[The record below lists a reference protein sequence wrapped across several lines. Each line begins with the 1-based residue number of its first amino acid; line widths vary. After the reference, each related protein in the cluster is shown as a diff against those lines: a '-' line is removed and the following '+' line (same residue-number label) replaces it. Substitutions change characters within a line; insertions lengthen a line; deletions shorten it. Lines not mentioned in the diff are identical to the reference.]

1 MSSPTRRKSPRTR
14 PLARDASV
22 GRMPLYR
29 DRKEAVQRARSHP
42 RKELRRRETAIV
54 VRGVR
59 IVHGRARGVFRLQ
72 KSTGGARRFALDGVN
87 LRRAR
92 SGLARSCASIGER
105 RSVGSWIAAA
115 KPRDQWRARTDHRAS
130 GLRTCTRRW
139 KSLWVV
145 GDRDR
150 KEAALEM
157 LSLSFD
163 EGAGEKRPLAPKMPD
178 LSGNGGAT
186 EGDRGVCRST
196 VHAVENAAVRE
207 HRPERY
213 SALRFEEIVGN
224 RPEARW
230 ASSNAHRP
238 GAVSILAPQS
248 VPRPQG
254 SGPEEA
260 RGQDGAGR
268 ALA

>member
-1 MSSPTRRKSPRTR
+1 
-14 PLARDASV
+14 
-22 GRMPLYR
+22 
-29 DRKEAVQRARSHP
+29 
-42 RKELRRRETAIV
+42 V

-163 EGAGEKRPLAPKMPD
+163 EGAGEKRPLAPKMPACPATAARQRVTEVSAAQPYTRSKTPRYGSTAR
-178 LSGNGGAT
+178 SGSRLF
-186 EGDRGVCRST
+186 ESKRS
-196 VHAVENAAVRE
+196 
-207 HRPERY
+207 
-213 SALRFEEIVGN
+213 
-224 RPEARW
+224 
-230 ASSNAHRP
+230 
-238 GAVSILAPQS
+238 
-248 VPRPQG
+248 
-254 SGPEEA
+254 
-260 RGQDGAGR
+260 
-268 ALA
+268 

>member
-1 MSSPTRRKSPRTR
+1 MAGSSIRRHNELATRGVRAERGGAKLSARAIATRGVESNKAETPRTR

-29 DRKEAVQRARSHP
+29 DRKEAVERARSHP

-130 GLRTCTRRW
+130 GLRTCTR
-139 KSLWVV
+139 
-145 GDRDR
+145 
-150 KEAALEM
+150 
-157 LSLSFD
+157 
-163 EGAGEKRPLAPKMPD
+163 
-178 LSGNGGAT
+178 
-186 EGDRGVCRST
+186 
-196 VHAVENAAVRE
+196 
-207 HRPERY
+207 
-213 SALRFEEIVGN
+213 
-224 RPEARW
+224 
-230 ASSNAHRP
+230 
-238 GAVSILAPQS
+238 
-248 VPRPQG
+248 
-254 SGPEEA
+254 
-260 RGQDGAGR
+260 
-268 ALA
+268 

>member
-1 MSSPTRRKSPRTR
+1 
-14 PLARDASV
+14 
-22 GRMPLYR
+22 
-29 DRKEAVQRARSHP
+29 
-42 RKELRRRETAIV
+42 
-54 VRGVR
+54 
-59 IVHGRARGVFRLQ
+59 
-72 KSTGGARRFALDGVN
+72 
-87 LRRAR
+87 
-92 SGLARSCASIGER
+92 
-105 RSVGSWIAAA
+105 
-115 KPRDQWRARTDHRAS
+115 
-130 GLRTCTRRW
+130 
-139 KSLWVV
+139 
-145 GDRDR
+145 
-150 KEAALEM
+150 M

-238 GAVSILAPQS
+238 GAVIILVPPLYRDRKGTGQTKREGGTAPA
-248 VPRPQG
+248 VR
-254 SGPEEA
+254 
-260 RGQDGAGR
+260 
-268 ALA
+268 